1 MKIVKGTLWSID
13 TIDLGEMFRQRSVR
27 LEHGRVNEILFY
39 EVYSE
44 YPTSYTKM
52 LSEDYLTDET
62 QLIFDHN
69 GEIEA
74 IARKMVKKGLKFDGS
89 DFEHCLS
96 KLMEQAG

>member
-52 LSEDYLTDET
+52 LTSEDYFLHRYVSVT
-62 QLIFDHN
+62 
-69 GEIEA
+69 
-74 IARKMVKKGLKFDGS
+74 
-89 DFEHCLS
+89 
-96 KLMEQAG
+96 EQVEKDNVDTNFLLPPRPD